1 MGLQL
6 VSRAAVDG
14 KRPVSK
20 ASQTSEF
27 FAKAR
32 RLTFAAVAF
41 FLAAFAASTSYAQ
54 SSAFAGMAGTW
65 SGAGT
70 VTLDDGSS
78 ERIRCRA
85 TYKVAGA
92 SMDMSLTCASDAYKF
107 NLLAAV
113 VAQGGEVTGNW
124 SETSRNVG
132 GSIQGRGANGSF
144 QVIAQAAGFNASIS
158 LKTTGNKQSDR
169 DAGRQPVPRRQYLAV
184 EVDPASYASTVH
196 RARNRAGDAQYSHE
210 ARDAVDVVA

>member
-20 ASQTSEF
+20 ASQASEF

-41 FLAAFAASTSYAQ
+41 FLTAFAASTSPAQ

-65 SGAGT
+65 SGPGT

-78 ERIRCRA
+78 ERIRCRS

-92 SMDMSLTCASDAYKF
+92 SMEMVLTCASDAYKF
-107 NLLAAV
+107 NLQAAV
-113 VAQGGEVTGNW
+113 VASGGEVSGTW

-132 GSIQGRGANGSF
+132 GSIQGHGSGGSF
-144 QVIAQAAGFNASIS
+144 QVVAAAAGINANIALRTS
-158 LKTTGNKQSDR
+158 GNKQSIS
-169 DAGRQPVPRRQYLAV
+169 L
-184 EVDPASYASTVH
+184 
-196 RARNRAGDAQYSHE
+196 RADSLFRAANISLSK
-210 ARDAVDVVA
+210 

>member
-1 MGLQL
+1 MALQR

-20 ASQTSEF
+20 TSQVSEL

-41 FLAAFAASTSYAQ
+41 FLTAFAASTSYAQ

-65 SGAGT
+65 SGPGT

-92 SMDMSLTCASDAYKF
+92 SMEMSLTCASDAYRF
-107 NLLAAV
+107 NLLATV

-132 GSIQGRGANGSF
+132 GNIQGRGANGSF
-144 QVIAQAAGFNASIS
+144 QVIAQSAGFSSNIS
-158 LKTTGNKQSDR
+158 LKTTGNRQSI
-169 DAGRQPVPRRQYLAV
+169 AM
-184 EVDPASYASTVH
+184 
-196 RARNRAGDAQYSHE
+196 RADSQFRAANITLSK
-210 ARDAVDVVA
+210 

>member
-20 ASQTSEF
+20 ASRTSEF

-41 FLAAFAASTSYAQ
+41 FLAFFLTAFATSTSYAQ
-54 SSAFAGMAGTW
+54 SSTFAGMAGTW
-65 SGAGT
+65 SGPGT
-70 VTLDDGSS
+70 VTLDDGST
-78 ERIRCRA
+78 ERIRCRS
-85 TYKVAGA
+85 TYKVTGA

-113 VAQGGEVTGNW
+113 VAAGGEVRGTWN
-124 SETSRNVG
+124 ETSRNIG
-132 GSIQGRGANGSF
+132 GDIHGRGANGSF
-144 QVIAQAAGFNASIS
+144 QVVAQAAGFGASIA
-158 LKTTGNKQSDR
+158 LKTTGNKQHIAMKADS
-169 DAGRQPVPRRQYLAV
+169 QF
-184 EVDPASYASTVH
+184 
-196 RARNRAGDAQYSHE
+196 RAANISLSK
-210 ARDAVDVVA
+210 

>member
-41 FLAAFAASTSYAQ
+41 FLTAFAASTSYAQ

-65 SGAGT
+65 SGSGT
-70 VTLDDGSS
+70 VTLDDGSN

-92 SMDMSLTCASDAYKF
+92 SMEMVLTCASDAYKF
-107 NLLAAV
+107 NLQAAV
-113 VAQGGEVTGNW
+113 VAAGRRSQRQLERDQPECWRQHPGPWRQRQLPGG
-124 SETSRNVG
+124 RPG
-132 GSIQGRGANGSF
+132 GRLQLQHRAEDHR
-144 QVIAQAAGFNASIS
+144 QQAA
-158 LKTTGNKQSDR
+158 DR
-169 DAGRQPVPRRQYLAV
+169 HEGRQPVPRRQYFAV
-184 EVDPASYASTVH
+184 EVDSRPQLSSPAA
-196 RARNRAGDAQYSHE
+196 NAGDPAFE
-210 ARDAVDVVA
+210 ARFDRA

>member
-20 ASQTSEF
+20 ASLTSDF

-41 FLAAFAASTSYAQ
+41 FLAFFLTAFAASTGYAQ

-65 SGAGT
+65 AGPGT

-92 SMDMSLTCASDAYKF
+92 SMEMVLTCASDAYRF
-107 NLLAAV
+107 NLQAAV
-113 VAQGGEVTGNW
+113 VAAGGEVNGTW
-124 SETSRNVG
+124 VETSRNVG
-132 GSIQGRGANGSF
+132 GSIQGHGANGSF
-144 QVIAQAAGFNASIS
+144 QVLVQAAGFNSSIA
-158 LKTTGNKQSDR
+158 LKTTGNKQQIAMKADS
-169 DAGRQPVPRRQYLAV
+169 QF
-184 EVDPASYASTVH
+184 
-196 RARNRAGDAQYSHE
+196 RAANISLSK
-210 ARDAVDVVA
+210 

>member
-27 FAKAR
+27 CAKAR
-32 RLTFAAVAF
+32 RLTYAAVAF
-41 FLAAFAASTSYAQ
+41 FLAFFLTAFAASTSHAQ

-65 SGAGT
+65 SGPGT
-70 VTLDDGSS
+70 VMLDDGSS

-85 TYKVAGA
+85 TYKVNGA
-92 SMDMSLTCASDAYKF
+92 SMDMSLTCASDAYRF

-124 SETSRNVG
+124 SETSRNIG
-132 GSIQGRGANGSF
+132 GSIQGHGANGSF
-144 QVIAQAAGFNASIS
+144 QVIAQAAGFSSSIA
-158 LKTTGNKQSDR
+158 LKTAGNKQQIAMKADS
-169 DAGRQPVPRRQYLAV
+169 QF
-184 EVDPASYASTVH
+184 
-196 RARNRAGDAQYSHE
+196 RAANISLSK
-210 ARDAVDVVA
+210 

>member
-20 ASQTSEF
+20 ASRTSEF
-27 FAKAR
+27 FSDAR

-41 FLAAFAASTSYAQ
+41 FLTAFATSTSYAQ

-65 SGAGT
+65 SGPGT
-70 VTLDDGSS
+70 VTLDDGST
-78 ERIRCRA
+78 ERIRCRS
-85 TYKVAGA
+85 TYKVTGA

-113 VAQGGEVTGNW
+113 VAAGGEVRGTW
-124 SETSRNVG
+124 SETSRNIG
-132 GSIQGRGANGSF
+132 GDIHGRGANGSF
-144 QVIAQAAGFNASIS
+144 QVVAQAAGFGASIA
-158 LKTTGNKQSDR
+158 LKTTGNKQHIAMKADS
-169 DAGRQPVPRRQYLAV
+169 QF
-184 EVDPASYASTVH
+184 
-196 RARNRAGDAQYSHE
+196 RAANISLSK
-210 ARDAVDVVA
+210 